1 MASGD
6 KSAILKLREPLT
18 FILPVLPLV
27 PLQNGNL
34 PYPCFLHIHGN
45 VKYSKGVNLSFVLHS
60 LLRAISCYRDTMPS
74 SAIALGQSIPLGSLV
89 SPRVRAT

>member
-1 MASGD
+1 MAGGD

-45 VKYSKGVNLSFVLHS
+45 VKYSKGVNLSFVFRS
-60 LLRAISCYRDTMPS
+60 LPRAISCYRATLPS
-74 SAIALGQSIPLGSLV
+74 SAIALGQSVLLGSSV
-89 SPRVRAT
+89 SPKVRAT